1 MSEEKKIKILGF
13 NLDWLIKMLIQLLA
27 QIIDQLV
34 PGAELTRN
42 QKKAVRLTS
51 YLGQD
56 WGKDAVEDT
65 ETDLDDEALATAMA
79 QCEDAAAEGGFKL
92 PIFAPF

>member
-1 MSEEKKIKILGF
+1 MSEEKRIKILGF

-34 PGAELTRN
+34 PGEKLTRN

-65 ETDLDDEALATAMA
+65 ETDLDDEGLATAMA
-79 QCEDAAAEGGFKL
+79 QCQDIANEGGFAL
-92 PIFAPF
+92 PIVTPL

>member
-1 MSEEKKIKILGF
+1 MSEGKKIKILGF

-56 WGKDAVEDT
+56 WGKDAVADT
-65 ETDLDDEALATAMA
+65 ETDLDDEALETAMA
-79 QCEDAAAEGGFKL
+79 QCRDAAAEGGFTL
-92 PIFAPF
+92 PIFTPL